1 MFNQLTLKQRV
12 ILQLL
17 LNITLQVVVVT
28 GILMDWS
35 KMTLI
40 LSSLGIGLFML
51 WLYLDS
57 AMASKQFVEE
67 LISGAQRMGQGDLTR
82 DVSTSFGN
90 PTLREGLGT
99 MQALQIRIRSMLG
112 ALNEGAWQVS
122 SASSEIAAGNQDL
135 SHRTEQGS
143 SQLQAASSAMKEMTD
158 AAAQSAEAMQKATS
172 LSQGTSALAH
182 TSGDVVNQAV
192 LAMEQINTSSRKIA
206 DIISVIDGIAFQTNI
221 LALNAAV
228 EAARAGEQ
236 GRGFAVV
243 ASEVRSLAGRSA
255 EAAKE
260 IKNLIINSVEQVEKG
275 AGLVND
281 AGQKMGDVVKAIE
294 EVSGLIV
301 EASSKSRQQSQ
312 GLHAISSTL
321 DHLDVAMQQNAAM
334 VEEETAAA
342 EGLKHQAAKLHGLVG
357 EFKLPSNTAG
367 MGAQPAAPKHR
378 VRPAPAARPAALQNR
393 APAAPKAIA
402 KPAVKALNTAA
413 AKSATKPMQKLA
425 APKSQT
431 AFASKA
437 AARGADDDW
446 ESF

>member
-12 ILQLL
+12 TIQLL

-28 GILMDWS
+28 GILMEWG
-35 KMTLI
+35 KLTLI
-40 LSSLGIGLFML
+40 LSSLGLGVFVL

-67 LISGAQRMGQGDLTR
+67 LISGAERMGQGDLTR
-82 DVSTSFGN
+82 DVATGFGN

-99 MQALQIRIRSMLG
+99 MQALQVRIRAMLG
-112 ALNEGAWQVS
+112 SLNDGAFQVS
-122 SASSEIAAGNQDL
+122 NASNEIAAGNQDL
-135 SHRTEQGS
+135 SRRTEQGS
-143 SQLQAASSAMKEMTD
+143 SELQAASSAMKEMTD
-158 AAAQSAEAMQKATS
+158 AAAQSSDAMQKATS
-172 LSQGTSALAH
+172 LSQGTSALVH

-192 LAMEQINTSSRKIA
+192 SAMEEINNSSRKIA

-260 IKNLIINSVEQVEKG
+260 IKRLITTSVEQVEKG
-275 AGLVND
+275 ATLVNE
-281 AGQKMGDVVKAIE
+281 AGGKMGEVVKAIE

-301 EASSKSRQQSQ
+301 EASGMSHQQTR
-312 GLHAISSTL
+312 GLHDIATTL
-321 DHLDVAMQQNAAM
+321 EHLDVAMQQNAAL

-342 EGLKHQAAKLHGLVG
+342 ESLKHQAAKLHALVG
-357 EFKLPSNTAG
+357 EFKLPGGMA
-367 MGAQPAAPKHR
+367 MGATHSPQRTHVTPTA
-378 VRPAPAARPAALQNR
+378 RPAPAPTR
-393 APAAPKAIA
+393 APAPKPIA
-402 KPAVKALNTAA
+402 KPA
-413 AKSATKPMQKLA
+413 AKPVHKLA
-425 APKSQT
+425 APKP
-431 AFASKA
+431 AAAPAASAKP
-437 AARGADDDW
+437 AARGSDDDW
-446 ESF
+446 ETF